1 MKAFYDSKPSALSE
15 VGNGSYLYRYDI
27 QEEVPEVNDDN
38 INEEKTS
45 QWSCQEVTVW
55 GPLTSNKITQAVIT
69 DRWDGNQEQKLVNE
83 YNGANL
89 GLYGTKSSD
98 TAKAKIAAYT
108 DYLTERARL
117 KALVDADCETLN
129 ID

>member
-1 MKAFYDSKPSALSE
+1 MKVFYDSKPSVLSE
-15 VGNGSYLYRYDI
+15 VGNGSFLYRYDI
-27 QEEVPEVNDDN
+27 QEVVPEATESNAT
-38 INEEKTS
+38 EEKTS

-83 YNGANL
+83 YNAANL

-98 TAKAKIAAYT
+98 IAKAKIAAYT

-117 KALVDADCETLN
+117 KGIVDADCETLK
-129 ID
+129 IS